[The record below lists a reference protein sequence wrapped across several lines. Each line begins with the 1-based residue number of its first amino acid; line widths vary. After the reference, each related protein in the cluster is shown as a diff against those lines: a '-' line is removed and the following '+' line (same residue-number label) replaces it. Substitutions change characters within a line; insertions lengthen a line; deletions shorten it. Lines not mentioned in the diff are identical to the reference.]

1 MASSD
6 DLNEYL
12 WIVVL
17 GCVLGFVYA
26 FGIGAND
33 VANAF
38 ASTVAS
44 KSLTLRQA
52 VVVAGIFE
60 FAGAILLGA
69 SVTGTVRGKIFDL
82 SLYDDEPEIVM
93 LGFFT
98 SLLTGSVMLLVAT
111 HYGLPVSTTHT
122 IVGAII
128 GFTTVAKGFDSVNRE
143 NMKKIFISWVASP
156 LCAGFGGFVLFAFV
170 RHVIMKSRNP
180 FNTAYYSFP
189 FVIMAGV
196 GIDAFYVLYKGFNN
210 LDFQDKL
217 ELKWVLPA
225 SFGFGAIL
233 GFFWLLVV
241 GPWAKGRIEA
251 RRAQIDAEVAD
262 AEKDVDKLEDD
273 EVVDDEAATEHFDAA
288 EADTNKKSSDSEEE
302 EDEEEAAPVKSTRK
316 DVHVSDHNI
325 KDDYEEGT
333 AEPGAL
339 SFKDQFNAMA
349 KQFAD
354 STYNQDLYSQ
364 SMHENKGAKHIW
376 DNGEEYDEDS
386 EQLFTYIQ
394 VFTACLNAFAHG
406 ANDIA
411 NAIAPLSGIL
421 YIYRN
426 GEVSSNSDVQKWILV
441 YGGAALV
448 LGFLFYGYKT
458 IKSIGYKLTK
468 LSPSRGACAEL
479 AASLFVVTA
488 SFREIPVSTT
498 QCIVGAVSGVGLVEG
513 VKNVQWL
520 FLLRVCVSWA
530 VVFVSAGVLNAGVFA
545 MFAYSPSLITPSP

>member
-1 MASSD
+1 
-6 DLNEYL
+6 
-12 WIVVL
+12 
-17 GCVLGFVYA
+17 
-26 FGIGAND
+26 
-33 VANAF
+33 
-38 ASTVAS
+38 
-44 KSLTLRQA
+44 
-52 VVVAGIFE
+52 
-60 FAGAILLGA
+60 
-69 SVTGTVRGKIFDL
+69 
-82 SLYDDEPEIVM
+82 M

-111 HYGLPVSTTHT
+111 NYGLPVSTTHT

-128 GFTTVAKGFDSVNRE
+128 GFTTVAKGFDSVDKE

-156 LCAGFGGFVLFAFV
+156 LCSGFGGFVLFGFV
-170 RHVIMKSRNP
+170 RHVIMKSSNP

-189 FVIMAGV
+189 FVLMAGV

-210 LDFQDKL
+210 LDFSDKL
-217 ELKWVLPA
+217 ELKWVLPV
-225 SFGFGAIL
+225 SFGFGAII
-233 GFFWLLVV
+233 GFLWLLII
-241 GPWAKGRIEA
+241 GPWARRRIEQ
-251 RRAQIDAEVAD
+251 RRAEIDEAENA
-262 AEKDVDKLEDD
+262 ATEKDVDKLEND
-273 EVVDDEAATEHFDAA
+273 EEVDDEGATGNLDAA
-288 EADTNKKSSDSEEE
+288 EADNNQKSPDEDGDDDV
-302 EDEEEAAPVKSTRK
+302 DEEEAAPGKSTKK
-316 DVHVSDHNI
+316 DVRISDHNI
-325 KDDYEEGT
+325 QDDYEGT
-333 AEPGAL
+333 VEPSAL
-339 SFKDQFNAMA
+339 TFKDHFNAMA

-354 STYNQDLYSQ
+354 STYNQDLFAQ
-364 SMHENKGAKHIW
+364 SMRENKGAKHIW
-376 DNGEEYDEDS
+376 DNGDEYDEDS

-394 VFTACLNAFAHG
+394 VFTACLNSFAHG

-426 GEVSSNSDVQKWILV
+426 GELSKNASVQKWILA
-441 YGGAALV
+441 YGGAAIV
-448 LGFLFYGYKT
+448 LGFLIFGYKT

-520 FLLRVCVSWA
+520 FLLRVCVGWA
-530 VVFVSAGVLNAGVFA
+530 VVFVTAALFNAGVFA